1 MSYYFIPFNAAEKI
15 NYIDPTRQNL
25 LNVYNEIGTNQIFG
39 ASEVAEIFDFSYAGA
54 RRVMAKLI
62 EMDVLMVVKGK
73 GKGKG
78 KYRFLSESE
87 LKTDWFKATH

>member
-1 MSYYFIPFNAAEKI
+1 M
-15 NYIDPTRQNL
+15 
-25 LNVYNEIGTNQIFG
+25 
-39 ASEVAEIFDFSYAGA
+39 
-54 RRVMAKLI
+54 MAKLI

>member
-1 MSYYFIPFNAAEKI
+1 
-15 NYIDPTRQNL
+15 
-25 LNVYNEIGTNQIFG
+25 
-39 ASEVAEIFDFSYAGA
+39 
-54 RRVMAKLI
+54 MAKLI
-62 EMDVLMVVKGK
+62 EMDVLMAVK